1 LKKRNYE
8 LKLESEK
15 QDNEIKSIVEN
26 LKEVNNNSFV
36 EEFDNKTS
44 DLLLQDIYVKQAE
57 KIVKNF
63 DDTFKKL
70 TFKAS
75 NEDTNISNCRNYQIL
90 WLLLTTQIFF

>member
-1 LKKRNYE
+1 VKIFQAKEIELKKRNNE

-26 LKEVNNNSFV
+26 LNEVNNNSFV

-75 NEDTNISNCRNYQIL
+75 NEEPNSSNCRNYQ
-90 WLLLTTQIFF
+90 

>member
-1 LKKRNYE
+1 MKKRNYE

-70 TFKAS
+70 TFMAS
-75 NEDTNISNCRNYQIL
+75 NEDTNVSNCRNYQKL